1 MCFVDRFPLD
11 QRWKLRWR
19 PPRAPMHLLRTWLS
33 IPRGTIGGTH
43 GSTNTHIGAGREIV
57 ASSTFEAEQVPPRR
71 GSIRLGLVVGGAERL
86 AVADDGRAALR
97 PRVDVIG
104 FARLPRTAAP
114 DQEGCGLTATPSAGK
129 HLAAGVKPE
138 NPPWVATSRP
148 ARATARDR
156 CGEQEAKG
164 EQSQESQKVRGN
176 CGYQGAED
184 LLPIRRGRGR
194 DDHDRKVAIA
204 SDVRFPR
211 EQLDS

>member
-1 MCFVDRFPLD
+1 MFSTIQDQQSRELSQGPGLARRAKRLFPAL
-11 QRWKLRWR
+11 
-19 PPRAPMHLLRTWLS
+19 
-33 IPRGTIGGTH
+33 
-43 GSTNTHIGAGREIV
+43 
-57 ASSTFEAEQVPPRR
+57 
-71 GSIRLGLVVGGAERL
+71 L
-86 AVADDGRAALR
+86 AVLTCTYAIAWLALF
-97 PRVDVIG
+97 PAEYQQ
-104 FARLPRTAAP
+104 F
-114 DQEGCGLTATPSAGK
+114 GK